1 MRTLKRA
8 DAPILQMRRGGTVVL
23 GPAEAIE
30 RAHAEYVRL
39 CCLRL
44 PQLLE
49 PELWQFLQRELAQ
62 ARFEAQTYE
71 RIGSELCM
79 VPGTVDFLLNL
90 VSNDAG
96 FLELIRQITG
106 CDAIRSFLGR
116 VYRLTP
122 GEGHGTT
129 WHNDLMT
136 GTRLVAM
143 SVNLSPEAYCGGT
156 LQLRDPRS
164 NRILQELANTGPG
177 DAILF
182 RIGSDLQ
189 HRVTPVNG
197 TVPKSAYAGW
207 FQSENVGRSTFGE
220 TANTAPEEEGRAAA
234 GRP

>member
-1 MRTLKRA
+1 VRTLKRG
-8 DAPILQMRRGGTVVL
+8 DAPILQMRRGGTAVL

-30 RAHAEYVRL
+30 RARAEYERHCCVRL
-39 CCLRL
+39 L
-44 PQLLE
+44 QLLE
-49 PELWQFLQRELAQ
+49 PELWQFLQRELSQ
-62 ARFEAQTYE
+62 ARFEEQTYE
-71 RIGSELCM
+71 RIGSELSM

-96 FLELIRQITG
+96 FLELIREVTG

-116 VYRLTP
+116 VYRLMP
-122 GEGHGTT
+122 GEGHETN
-129 WHNDLMT
+129 WHNDLT

-143 SVNLSPEAYCGGT
+143 SVNLSPEVYCGGT
-156 LQLRDPRS
+156 LQLRDPHS
-164 NRILQELANTGPG
+164 NRMLQEVANTGPG

-207 FQSENVGRSTFGE
+207 FQSEKVVRSTFGE
-220 TANTAPEEEGRAAA
+220 TANTAREEEGRTAAS
-234 GRP
+234 RP